1 MTKYEIRQLERQV
14 QDGLV
19 ITAHWSAELSKDGY
33 SASTYGT
40 VSFERGDSFTSFE
53 SLTEEQVTNWVKA
66 KLNIQEIDNA
76 LNSQIDAQK
85 TPTSIS
91 GTPWIIDTSWTPA

>member
-1 MTKYEIRQLERQV
+1 MIQYEIRQLERQT

-40 VSFERGDSFTSFE
+40 VSFERGDSFIPFE
-53 SLTEEQVTNWVKA
+53 NLTKEQVTDWVKA
-66 KLNIQEIDNA
+66 KLNTQEIENSLNA
-76 LNSQIDAQK
+76 QIEAQK

-91 GTPWIIDTSWTPA
+91 GIPWGIDTSGIPA